1 MTDVAGRP
9 GEGRPGEDRLG
20 AGRWIEA
27 AQPPSTTVTSVH
39 QLTTSDGATV
49 SGVLR
54 TVPGARTV
62 VCIMHPRQDVTH
74 HVLVPEL
81 LMRGFA
87 VWTQGTRSVGNDL
100 SLVHEQALLDAAAGQ
115 VFLRDRDF
123 AAVVTLGHS
132 GGGTLFAFYGQQAA
146 RPAAE
151 RIARTPAGRP
161 AGLAETDMPVP
172 DASVFM
178 APHPGPGALLLRLI
192 DPSVTDERD
201 PLSADPSLDPYHP
214 ANGFVPAPG
223 SSRYDPGFVERYRQA
238 QHDRIARIDAEARR
252 RAAEAS
258 AARQAFRLS
267 EDPADRRTALAP
279 RVITVYRTDADLRS
293 VDLAL
298 DPNDR
303 PYGSLFGR
311 RPDLTNYGLVGFG
324 RFSTPDAW
332 LFDVVRLQHQ
342 RGLPAVCAGGDGP
355 GAAGRAD
362 RRPGVVPGG
371 HGGDVGRVPR
381 PGRGHRLLRHGRLHQ
396 RPGARDALR
405 RPDRQGRTGREQP
418 GRRRDRGLARG
429 ALPGGLGHALS
440 SRGATRTPAGACRS

>member
-1 MTDVAGRP
+1 LTDDAGRP
-9 GEGRPGEDRLG
+9 AAGRLG

-27 AQPPSTTVTSVH
+27 AEPPGATVTSVH

-87 VWTQGTRSVGNDL
+87 VWTQGTRSVNNDL
-100 SLVHEQALLDAAAGQ
+100 SLVHEQALIDAAAGQ
-115 VFLRDRDF
+115 VFLRDRGFD
-123 AAVVTLGHS
+123 AVVTLGHS
-132 GGGTLFAFYGQQAA
+132 GGGTLFAFYHQQAA
-146 RPAAE
+146 RPSGE
-151 RIARTPAGRP
+151 RIAETPAGRP
-161 AGLAETDMPVP
+161 ADLAGTHLPVP
-172 DASVFM
+172 DGSVFM

-223 SSRYDPGFVERYRQA
+223 SSHYDHEFVERYRQA
-238 QHDRIARIDAEARR
+238 QRDRIARIDAGARR
-252 RAAEAS
+252 RAGDAA
-258 AARQAFRLS
+258 AARQAFRRS

-293 VDLAL
+293 VDLTL

-332 LFDVVRLQHQ
+332 LSTWSACSTNADFLR
-342 RGLPAVCAGGDGP
+342 CA
-355 GAAGRAD
+355 
-362 RRPGVVPGG
+362 PGVTGPVLLVELTGDQASFPADTAAMLAAFTAADFSSARVAGTHFGG
-371 HGGDVGRVPR
+371 PIAKGEPTGSSLAAAKIGAWLAERYPVGAV
-381 PGRGHRLLRHGRLHQ
+381 
-396 RPGARDALR
+396 
-405 RPDRQGRTGREQP
+405 T
-418 GRRRDRGLARG
+418 
-429 ALPGGLGHALS
+429 
-440 SRGATRTPAGACRS
+440 T